1 MIIYRNLPKGLAI
14 ALFVFTTIWAMPS
27 LAKQTSLDSRIFQAF
42 ERIDDRTNAHEQ
54 DVVAL
59 RDRLNQLSSEMDTLR
74 QKLAALPKEE
84 NDRENLALRRSLHG
98 QLINQSAEYLNQ
110 SFKLVD
116 SAAAVISA
124 NLSDLAKLAADVRK
138 TTDAKGDAKK
148 LQARIET
155 NVAAGRSM
163 RRALVQLRRWT
174 QQDPALAAKF
184 QSLRRISTALDRRIG
199 VDKARLGGRH
209 VDGNGAIRNK
219 RLESLDQSVDHL
231 GDMYTEIMSEKDA
244 LRDLRDELAIAIQ
257 LGRLE
262 MTQEIAARAI
272 PKVDAIKSPAV
283 GVQSLEDMANVITAL
298 NTSLSISQEVPASQP
313 ASMTLNPD
321 PTGLEVGGFSN
332 F

>member
-1 MIIYRNLPKGLAI
+1 MIIHRNMPTGLAAAFLLVATLW
-14 ALFVFTTIWAMPS
+14 ALPS
-27 LAKQTSLDSRIFQAF
+27 TAKQTSLDSRIFQAF

-54 DVVAL
+54 DVVAI
-59 RDRLNQLSSEMDTLR
+59 RDRLNKLSIKMDVLR
-74 QKLAALPKEE
+74 KKLTGLPQDE
-84 NDRENLALRRSLHG
+84 NDQESLALRRSLHG
-98 QLINQSAEYLNQ
+98 QLISQSAEYLNQ
-110 SFKLVD
+110 SFRLVD

-138 TTDAKGDAKK
+138 TTDAKGGAIK

-155 NVAAGRSM
+155 NVAAGKSM

-184 QSLRRISTALDRRIG
+184 KSLRRISTALDRRIG
-199 VDKARLGGRH
+199 VDKARLSGRR
-209 VDGNGAIRNK
+209 VDGNGTIRNR

-262 MTQEIAARAI
+262 MTQEIATRAI
-272 PKVDAIKSPAV
+272 PKVDAIQSPNV

-298 NTSLSISQEVPASQP
+298 NTSLSISQEIPVVQP
-313 ASMTLNPD
+313 ASIILNSV

>member
-1 MIIYRNLPKGLAI
+1 MIIQRNLLTVWAV
-14 ALFVFTTIWAMPS
+14 ALLILTTSWAQPS
-27 LAKQTSLDSRIFQAF
+27 MAKQTSLDSRIFQAF

-54 DVVAL
+54 DVGAI
-59 RDRLNQLSSEMDTLR
+59 RNRLNKLSVEMNALR
-74 QKLAALPKEE
+74 QKLAALPQDE
-84 NDRENLALRRSLHG
+84 NDRKNLARRRSLHG

-110 SFKLVD
+110 SFRLVD
-116 SAAAVISA
+116 SAAVVISA

-138 TTDAKGDAKK
+138 TTDAKGDAIK
-148 LQARIET
+148 LRARIET
-155 NVAAGRSM
+155 NVAAGKSM

-174 QQDPALAAKF
+174 QQDPVLAAKF
-184 QSLRRISTALDRRIG
+184 KSLRRISTALDRRIG
-199 VDKARLGGRH
+199 VDKARLSGRH
-209 VDGNGAIRNK
+209 VDGNGDIRNR

-231 GDMYTEIMSEKDA
+231 GDMYTEILSEKDA

-272 PKVDAIKSPAV
+272 PKVDAIQSPAV

-298 NTSLSISQEVPASQP
+298 NTSLSFSQEVPVVQP
-313 ASMTLNPD
+313 AAMIMNSD

>member
-1 MIIYRNLPKGLAI
+1 MNNHRNLPKGLAVAMLVFATFW
-14 ALFVFTTIWAMPS
+14 ALPS
-27 LAKQTSLDSRIFQAF
+27 MAKQTSLDSRIFQAF

-59 RDRLNQLSSEMDTLR
+59 RDRLNKLSSEMDTLR
-74 QKLAALPKEE
+74 KKLAALPKDA
-84 NDRENLALRRSLHG
+84 NDQENLARRRSLHG

-110 SFKLVD
+110 SFRLVD

-184 QSLRRISTALDRRIG
+184 KSLRRISTALDRRIG

-209 VDGNGAIRNK
+209 VDGNGAIRNR

-272 PKVDAIKSPAV
+272 PKVDAIQSPTV

-298 NTSLSISQEVPASQP
+298 NTSLSISQEVPIAQP
-313 ASMTLNPD
+313 AAMTTNPD

>member
-1 MIIYRNLPKGLAI
+1 MTILKNFLSGLAF
-14 ALFVFTTIWAMPS
+14 ALFVLGTTWAPPS
-27 LAKQTSLDSRIFQAF
+27 IAKQTSLDARIFQAF

-54 DVVAL
+54 DIVSI
-59 RDRLNQLSSEMDTLR
+59 RDRLDKLSIEMDVLR
-74 QKLAALPKEE
+74 QKLATLPQDEIDQE
-84 NDRENLALRRSLHG
+84 GLALRRSLHG

-110 SFKLVD
+110 SFRLVD

-124 NLSDLAKLAADVRK
+124 NLSDLATLAADVRK

-148 LQARIET
+148 LQARIDT

-184 QSLRRISTALDRRIG
+184 KSLRRISTALDRRIG
-199 VDKARLGGRH
+199 VDKARLSGRH
-209 VDGNGAIRNK
+209 VDGNGAIRNR

-272 PKVDAIKSPAV
+272 PKVDAIQSPAV
-283 GVQSLEDMANVITAL
+283 GVQSLEDMANVITTL
-298 NTSLSISQEVPASQP
+298 NTSLSISQEAPVAQS
-313 ASMTLNPD
+313 AAMTVNPD